1 MWREEKFNFCKKKT
15 KSTNWILHIGL
26 RRGRFP
32 TGHLFLLWVS
42 ITQMALAE
50 TVFAQVAAAASK
62 EHLVLSLWDIGHQN
76 TSHDVTGREMMQRTA
91 KKEPFGKVLYL
102 CEVTVQIGME
112 QNHVDG
118 RKQFLF
124 TFAIFPASVDQWESQ
139 LLSNLDISLI
149 LGAMHRT
156 TRRASWC
163 HWLFIKMDEVTKS
176 RKWSQCR
183 SAWSLYRL
191 EWPVEGDSTGC
202 KK

>member
-1 MWREEKFNFCKKKT
+1 
-15 KSTNWILHIGL
+15 
-26 RRGRFP
+26 
-32 TGHLFLLWVS
+32 
-42 ITQMALAE
+42 MALAE

-124 TFAIFPASVDQWESQ
+124 TFAIFPASVDQ
-139 LLSNLDISLI
+139 
-149 LGAMHRT
+149 
-156 TRRASWC
+156 
-163 HWLFIKMDEVTKS
+163 
-176 RKWSQCR
+176 
-183 SAWSLYRL
+183 
-191 EWPVEGDSTGC
+191 
-202 KK
+202 